1 MFGVYAGVLPAD
13 DELMR
18 TAVAFLREGPQ
29 VPAEFSPFHWENT
42 PYLWHEMSNC
52 EPCYSWN
59 VFHTHQ
65 LGDRLRYLEG
75 MYSLFAGACSRQTF
89 ITCETRDGITDTV
102 FSAPLA
108 FYMAR
113 LAVVDDE
120 IEPGSLHLM
129 RLTPL
134 AWLSSKEQ
142 TRFENMPTEFGPVTL
157 KWKLSDDGKALQVDY
172 ASKFRRP
179 PKAVML
185 HIPPSPGL
193 EKVNINGKEHTAKA
207 GGQIKF

>member
-13 DELMR
+13 DVLMR

-29 VPAEFSPFHWENT
+29 VPSEFTPFYWDKT
-42 PYLWHEMSNC
+42 PYLFHEMSNC

-65 LGDRLRYLEG
+65 LGDRAKFLEG

-102 FSAPLA
+102 FAAPLA
-108 FYMAR
+108 AYMAR

-120 IEPGSLHLM
+120 IEPDNLHLL
-129 RLTPL
+129 RLAPL
-134 AWLSSKEQ
+134 AWVTAKEQ
-142 TRFENMPTEFGPVTL
+142 TRFENMPTTFGPVTI
-157 KWKLSDDGKALQVDY
+157 KWRLAADGAALHVDY
-172 ASKFRRP
+172 APRFRRTPKSVVLHVP
-179 PKAVML
+179 PVAGVTKVVVNGKDHAA
-185 HIPPSPGL
+185 SPGARIAL
-193 EKVNINGKEHTAKA
+193 
-207 GGQIKF
+207 